1 MKRGEV
7 IMIMKRI
14 VYKKKILDKVRRSL
28 VRIFLLFRA
37 N

>member
-7 IMIMKRI
+7 IMIMERI
-14 VYKKKILDKVRRSL
+14 VYKKRILDKVRRSL
-28 VRIFLLFRA
+28 VRIFPLFGA